1 MLSPSLKSKVYESLY
16 IRMLINNAL
25 FRSLK
30 EILSDSTKNYA
41 EALTDPT
48 TNQPLKSSV
57 SVFFYRQENNKQTK
71 IEQLVDFM
79 VRFMEPVLTLPE

>member
-30 EILSDSTKNYA
+30 EILSDKNYA

>member
-1 MLSPSLKSKVYESLY
+1 
-16 IRMLINNAL
+16 MLINNVL

-30 EILSDSTKNYA
+30 DILSDPTKNF
-41 EALTDPT
+41 ESFGVDPNT
-48 TNQPLKSSV
+48 KQPFKSSV

-79 VRFMEPVLTLPE
+79 VHFMEPVLTLPEENVFKQGE